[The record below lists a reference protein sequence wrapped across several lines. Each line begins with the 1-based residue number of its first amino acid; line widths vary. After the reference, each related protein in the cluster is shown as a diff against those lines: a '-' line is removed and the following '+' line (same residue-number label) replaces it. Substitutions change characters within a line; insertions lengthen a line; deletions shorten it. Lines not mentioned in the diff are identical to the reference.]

1 MRSLFLLVTLVCLAP
16 ISALAG
22 GEVKHPRQVNWAFD
36 GVLGKFDRPSIQRG
50 LQVYREVCAA
60 CHGVQRVAFRSLTEV
75 GFSEAEVKSMAA
87 EYTVL
92 DGPDDSGEMFDRP
105 GRPSDRFP
113 APYPNEQA
121 ARAAQGGAYPLDL
134 SLIVKARADGAN
146 YVYSLLTGYH
156 DAPEGITVPQGM
168 YYNPYF
174 VGGLIAM
181 APPLKDGAVE
191 YQDGTASTTDQM
203 ARDVVNFLQWAAEP
217 EMETRKRMGVRVM
230 IFLLIMT
237 GFFYV
242 AKKRIWSKV
251 E

>member
-1 MRSLFLLVTLVCLAP
+1 
-16 ISALAG
+16 
-22 GEVKHPRQVNWAFD
+22 
-36 GVLGKFDRPSIQRG
+36 
-50 LQVYREVCAA
+50 
-60 CHGVQRVAFRSLTEV
+60 
-75 GFSEAEVKSMAA
+75 
-87 EYTVL
+87 
-92 DGPDDSGEMFDRP
+92 
-105 GRPSDRFP
+105 
-113 APYPNEQA
+113 
-121 ARAAQGGAYPLDL
+121 
-134 SLIVKARADGAN
+134 
-146 YVYSLLTGYH
+146 
-156 DAPEGITVPQGM
+156 PQGM

-191 YQDGTASTTDQM
+191 YQDGTASTADQM